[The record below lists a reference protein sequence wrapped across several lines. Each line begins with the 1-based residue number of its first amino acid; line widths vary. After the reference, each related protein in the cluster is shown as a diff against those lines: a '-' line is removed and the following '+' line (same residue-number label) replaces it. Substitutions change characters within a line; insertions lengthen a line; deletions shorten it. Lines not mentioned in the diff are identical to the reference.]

1 MFYPTSSELFFSK
14 NDPTDI
20 RLGDLFKNLTTQS
33 PQENDFVICGYPDDD
48 GIKLNGGRIGAAQA
62 PKIIRQFLYKMTP
75 TEYKYT
81 NAFYDLGDLIP
92 QNELPF
98 RHEKA
103 FASAK
108 SYLQNKVRFVAF
120 GGGHDYG
127 FPDAAA
133 FIESALLHSKKKPLV
148 INFDAHL
155 DVRPVKDNIFHSGT
169 PFSRLIEKYQNQ
181 FNLIEIGLQKQCNS
195 PHHREWAKRHKVE
208 MVDWIEIA
216 QKGWD
221 YVWWKPMLASLEKD
235 TPVFVSFDIDAL
247 TASEAGG
254 ASQAWSTGLKIQDCI
269 LFLEKLYFISNVWG
283 LGIYEVSPP
292 LDRDFQT
299 SKTAAILAHQFI
311 TAYAK

>member
-14 NDPTDI
+14 NDTTDI
-20 RLGDLFKNLTTQS
+20 RLGDLFKNLTSQS
-33 PQENDFVICGYPDDD
+33 PKENDFVLCGYPDDE
-48 GIKLNGGRIGAAQA
+48 GIKLNGGRIGAALA
-62 PKIIRQFLYKMTP
+62 PKMIRQFLYKMTP
-75 TEYKYT
+75 TEFKYRYS
-81 NAFYDLGDLIP
+81 FYDGGDLIP
-92 QNELPF
+92 ENELPF

-103 FASAK
+103 YANAK
-108 SYLQNKVRFVAF
+108 SFLQKKVRFISL

-127 FPDAAA
+127 FSDAAA
-133 FIESALLHSKKKPLV
+133 FIESAVLHSKKKPLV

-195 PHHREWAKRHKVE
+195 PHHREWALNHKVE
-208 MVDWIEIA
+208 IVDWIDIA

-221 YVWWKPMLASLEKD
+221 WVWWKPMLGSLEKD
-235 TPVFVSFDIDAL
+235 TPVFVSFDIDAIA
-247 TASEAGG
+247 ASDAGG
-254 ASQAWSTGLKIQDCI
+254 ASQAWATGLKIQDCI

-299 SKTAAILAHQFI
+299 SKTAALLAHQYI
-311 TAYAK
+311 TSYAK